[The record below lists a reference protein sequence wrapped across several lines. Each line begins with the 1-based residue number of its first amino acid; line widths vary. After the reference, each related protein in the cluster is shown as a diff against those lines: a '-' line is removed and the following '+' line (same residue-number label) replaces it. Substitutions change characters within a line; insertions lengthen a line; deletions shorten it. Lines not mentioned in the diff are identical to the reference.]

1 MMEIY
6 DAIRPLFD
14 RAKHDGVELYVYQ
27 DVEEN
32 TYKIVIKKDDFSIS
46 EKIAMIDMCDA
57 FVSPVVILNYR
68 YDRCLEKLQETIN
81 KSRGE

>member
-1 MMEIY
+1 MFEVY
-6 DAIRPLFD
+6 DAISSLFD

-27 DVEEN
+27 NVEEN
-32 TYKIVIKKDDFSIS
+32 AYKVVIKKDDFSIS
-46 EKIAMIDMCDA
+46 EKITMIDMYDA
-57 FVSPVVILNYR
+57 FVSPVVILNCR